1 MAKLARNENLTT
13 TLTKSINELTG
24 TGEFSKV
31 RRKVIR
37 LCNRMATKIRNG
49 GRWPEVNWKPVLEDT
64 HKPVR
69 DYARIC
75 ARPKLKD

>member
-13 TLTKSINELTG
+13 TLTKSINELTCA
-24 TGEFSKV
+24 GEFSKV

-37 LCNRMATKIRNG
+37 LCNRVLANARNKG
-49 GRWPEVNWKPVLEDT
+49 TFPAKGWKCVMEDT

-69 DYARIC
+69 DYARTYGP
-75 ARPKLKD
+75 RNKH